1 MSLRFWWGSKE
12 RGGGAGIGPAG
23 KAWAVQG
30 IPRLTWSTKSS
41 STKVATLPLMPM
53 KRLMHV
59 RAT

>member
-1 MSLRFWWGSKE
+1 MSLRFCRGSEE
-12 RGGGAGIGPAG
+12 RGRGAGVGPTGTGGGSGAARG
-23 KAWAVQG
+23 
-30 IPRLTWSTKSS
+30 LTWSTKSS

>member
-1 MSLRFWWGSKE
+1 MLLRFCRDSEEKD
-12 RGGGAGIGPAG
+12 RGAGTSPAG
-23 KAWAVQG
+23 MGGRSRAAWG
-30 IPRLTWSTKSS
+30 LTWSTKSS

>member
-1 MSLRFWWGSKE
+1 MGDLALALQGRD
-12 RGGGAGIGPAG
+12 GGV
-23 KAWAVQG
+23 WD

-53 KRLMHV
+53 KRLMQV